1 VDSKLNSVSSTIE
14 SQKTSGQVRA
24 VAAKVRV
31 PTPDSY
37 GLARLDALMEHLWR
51 RRLGLVVGPAG
62 SGKTTVLARFASTS
76 RAPVAWYRCES
87 WDVSQDHLLRHL
99 EKAFAGLVGD
109 GAPSWRTV
117 EEASYTL
124 EQWSGD
130 RMVLVVDDAH
140 TIAGT
145 PAEAALER
153 FVDYAPA
160 SLLTLVASRAQP
172 GFNLS
177 RLRLSGALG
186 EINGDD
192 LRFRSWE
199 VESLFRDFYR
209 EPLPPVELAELA
221 RRTEGWAAGLQLFH
235 LATSGKASAER
246 RRILRALGGG
256 SRLVREYLAR
266 NVLDELP
273 KSLRRFLIDSCVLGR
288 LSGPICNRFLNR
300 TDSHQLLQELE
311 RRQIFTSAL
320 GNDGDYRYH
329 EVLRSHLEHVMVE
342 ETGEAALRT
351 RYRQAGV
358 VLEEAGAVPE
368 ALHAYCRAEDWTA
381 VDRLLGRSGAQLAQG
396 TGVWIDA
403 LPPAVLAHDPWLI
416 LASARR
422 HRAEGRW
429 RTAVETYQLAEKNFG
444 GSEAI
449 HICQRERQ
457 TLAAWLTSAPAPP
470 VDSIG
475 LLRLATNRDPLG
487 VRAQLS
493 GQASA
498 QERLVAGVASLLA
511 GEVIDAKRL
520 LLLTSEGPDTSE
532 AIAAGARLA
541 AAVASLLGGDREGMR
556 ALEEAVEHADM
567 LGQGFMARLGRACTA
582 LAGQTRGAD
591 EVAAVRNAC
600 ARVGDQWGAAAAA
613 LFQGWNVVVSRNL
626 TTDTVPILESATDEF
641 HELGAAVLE
650 AWAAAVLALALA
662 QRGHP
667 RALEAARRAENLVN
681 SSGADGA
688 RLFVYPALA
697 LAEPARN
704 AQYVALARAAQA
716 RTGLS
721 TQLLPEN
728 RDRAQPLPA
737 RAVSIRCFGEFG
749 ISIDGHP
756 LRMRT
761 MKPRTRA
768 LLRRLSAD
776 AGIAIHRE
784 VLQEALWPGVE
795 AEASARNLHVA
806 ISSLRQALE
815 PGVARGASSLV
826 VREGDA
832 YRLVLPHGSEVDLV
846 LFDEALRQSR
856 NARAAGGFKVA
867 VQSLETAFELGE
879 NQLLPED
886 GSADWIVLRRERCRT
901 SLLSAAQQVAALLMQ
916 RAQPSIAARI
926 CTVGLGIDRY
936 DDALWR
942 LLIAARQQAG
952 DKVAASR
959 AESDYRQMLAELDV
973 PPTAT

>member
-1 VDSKLNSVSSTIE
+1 VDGKLGSASPGIE
-14 SQKTSGQVRA
+14 NQKISGQVRA

-37 GLARLDALMEHLWR
+37 GVARLDALMERLWR

-76 RAPVAWYRCES
+76 GAPVAWYRCES

-99 EKAFAGLVGD
+99 ESAFAGLVGD
-109 GAPSWRTV
+109 AAFSWRTV
-117 EEASYTL
+117 EEASSAL
-124 EQWSGD
+124 EQWSGA
-130 RMVLVVDDAH
+130 RMILVIDDAH

-153 FVDYAPA
+153 FIDYAPA

-177 RLRLSGALG
+177 RLRVSGALG
-186 EINGDD
+186 EINGED

-199 VESLFRDFYR
+199 VESLFRDYYR

-246 RRILRALGGG
+246 LRILRALGGG

-300 TDSHQLLQELE
+300 TDSHHVLQELE

-329 EVLRSHLEHVMVE
+329 EVLRSHLEHVLVE

-358 VLEEAGAVPE
+358 VLEEAGAVSE

-381 VDRLLGRSGAQLAQG
+381 IDRLLGRNGAQLAQG

-449 HICQRERQ
+449 LVCQRERQ
-457 TLAAWLTSAPAPP
+457 TLAAWLTAAPAPP
-470 VDSIG
+470 IDSLG
-475 LLRLATNRDPLG
+475 LLRLATSRDPLG
-487 VRAQLS
+487 VRAQLA
-493 GQASA
+493 GHASA
-498 QERLVAGVASLLA
+498 QERLVAGLASLLA
-511 GEVIDAKRL
+511 GDVIDAKRL
-520 LLLTSEGPDTSE
+520 LLLTAEGPDSSE
-532 AIAAGARLA
+532 VIAAGARLA
-541 AAVASLLGGDREGMR
+541 AAVGSLLGGDLEGMR
-556 ALEEAVEHADM
+556 VLEEAVEHADA

-582 LAGQTRGAD
+582 LEGQPRGAD
-591 EVAAVRNAC
+591 EAAAVRSAS
-600 ARVGDQWGAAAAA
+600 ARVGDHWGAAAAA
-613 LFQGWNVVVSRNL
+613 LFQGWNVVVRRNA
-626 TTDTVPILESATDEF
+626 TTDAVPILESATEEF

-650 AWAAAVLALALA
+650 AWATALLALALA
-662 QRGHP
+662 QTGHP
-667 RALEAARRAENLVN
+667 RALEAARKSENLVN

-688 RLFVYPALA
+688 RLFVYHALA
-697 LAEPARN
+697 LAEPQRT
-704 AQYVALARAAQA
+704 AQYVALAQAARA

-721 TQLLPEN
+721 TRLPLEDG
-728 RDRAQPLPA
+728 DRADRLSI
-737 RAVSIRCFGEFG
+737 RAVAIRCFGEFR
-749 ISIDGHP
+749 ISVDGHP

-784 VLQEALWPGVE
+784 VLQEALWPG
-795 AEASARNLHVA
+795 ADPEASARNLHVA

-832 YRLVLPHGSEVDLV
+832 YRLVLPQGSEVDLV
-846 LFDEALRQSR
+846 LFDEALKESR
-856 NARAAGGFKVA
+856 MACAAGGFQIA
-867 VQSLETAFELGE
+867 VQSIETAFELAQ
-879 NQLLPED
+879 NQLLPEE

-901 SLLSAAQQVAALLMQ
+901 ALLAAAQQVGVLLMQ
-916 RAQPSIAARI
+916 QAQPSTAARI
-926 CTVGLGIDRY
+926 CMAGLAIDRY

-942 LLIAARQQAG
+942 LVITARQQAG
-952 DKVAASR
+952 DMVAASR
-959 AESDYRQMLAELDV
+959 AESDYRQMLTELGV
-973 PPTAT
+973 TSTAT